1 MKRRDLI
8 MSVTGLALIGA
19 TPAFA
24 GANAAAQ
31 LDSYCWAQAE
41 RVRPMLTSA
50 EKEAYVANCKADAS
64 ATQGRPK

>member
-24 GANAAAQ
+24 GANSAAQ
-31 LDSYCWAQAE
+31 LDSYCWAQAGQANAD
-41 RVRPMLTSA
+41 PA
-50 EKEAYVANCKADAS
+50 EKEAHVANCKADAS

>member
-24 GANAAAQ
+24 GGNSAAQ

-64 ATQGRPK
+64 ANQGRPK